1 MSGHSDHPV
10 PLTALMI
17 CLPDLN
23 ESIILHC
30 EILEVCPSGN
40 MTYSSFLC
48 ELTCAYQTGLSNT
61 DLRDAIKFKRAA
73 FAEPS

>member
-10 PLTALMI
+10 PLTTLMT

-30 EILEVCPSGN
+30 EILE
-40 MTYSSFLC
+40 
-48 ELTCAYQTGLSNT
+48 TGLSNT